1 MENKY
6 TPDKF
11 GIYVIFFCISM
22 SSCKLQWSISFLILI
37 IHLSPSHEIEN
48 IVFLTMREELNS
60 FENKS
65 HQDILIMIL
74 FPFLIFVGW
83 GPEVKTRGD

>member
-11 GIYVIFFCISM
+11 GIYVIFCISM
-22 SSCKLQWSISFLILI
+22 SSCKLQGSISFLILI

-48 IVFLTMREELNS
+48 IVFLTMREKLNS

-65 HQDILIMIL
+65 HQGILIMIL
-74 FPFLIFVGW
+74 FPFLIFVVW
-83 GPEVKTRGD
+83 GPEMKTPGD